1 MPERHGTY
9 LVVRLFGPFSIG
21 LPDGSAVRI
30 PAGRQK
36 TLMALLASAPD
47 MRRSRAW
54 LIDKLWSDC
63 APQRGRANLRQLL
76 YAIKQSF
83 GDAFDDLFEVATD
96 TVGFRPGRVELVGNP
111 EDGELLEGFDTG
123 EEGFEE
129 WLRDQRASGER
140 AVARFAKTPPADTQ
154 ALMPRIVVL
163 PFGEI
168 AEDDRRGIGDAMAH
182 EITSGF
188 ARSQLIDTI
197 SHFSARTVAGGPG
210 TFEGSGEQLN
220 ADYAITGQCR
230 LLDNTLT
237 VGIALN
243 DISDHRVIWS
253 DTHRI
258 RFHSFLAG
266 DESLVGQVV
275 GEALKLIMSRSVA
288 ANSTKPIPEM
298 KAHRLMISGVSLM
311 HAFEHQHFQRAEAQL
326 RELAR
331 RCPNRSE
338 PLAWLAQWHLL
349 RVFQKWSPE
358 PAEDQ
363 RRARDAVAK
372 ALDLN
377 PSCPLSLAIDGNIY
391 TVLDGDFVTADQRF
405 SASQAINPSSAMTHH
420 LASVLETF
428 RGNGAKAVK
437 LAERGYA
444 LSPCD
449 PRQPFFQTLSAGSYV
464 VGGQYEKAVEMA
476 EASLR
481 INPQHLSAHRC
492 RVIGLQLGGR
502 GAEARTAA
510 TELLKVDP
518 GMTVANYLRDHPTGQ
533 SDLGGKL
540 GRALKEAGIPDN

>member
-1 MPERHGTY
+1 M
-9 LVVRLFGPFSIG
+9 VRLFGPFFIS
-21 LPDGSAVRI
+21 LSDGAPLRI

-47 MRRSRAW
+47 MRRNRAW

-63 APQRGRANLRQLL
+63 SPQRGRANLRQLL

-96 TVGFRPGRVELVGNP
+96 TVGFRPGRIELRGSP
-111 EDGELLEGFDTG
+111 EDGELLEGFDMG

-140 AVARFAKTPPADTQ
+140 AVARFVKAAPADPQ
-154 ALMPRIVVL
+154 VLMPRIVVL

-188 ARSQLIDTI
+188 ARSQLIDAI
-197 SHFSARTVAGGPG
+197 SHFSARTVAGVPG
-210 TFEGSGEQLN
+210 TFEEAVGQLN
-220 ADYAITGQCR
+220 ADYAVTGQCR

-237 VGIALN
+237 VSVALN
-243 DISDHRVIWS
+243 DMSDRRVIWS
-253 DTHRI
+253 ESHRI
-258 RFHSFLAG
+258 GFQSFLAG

-275 GEALKLIMSRSVA
+275 GGALRLIMSRTVA

-311 HAFEHQHFQRAEAQL
+311 HSFEHQHFQRAEDQL

-349 RVFQKWSPE
+349 RIFQKWSPN

-363 RRARDAVAK
+363 RRARDTAAK

-391 TVLDGDFVTADQRF
+391 TVLDGDFTKADRRF
-405 SASQAINPSSAMTHH
+405 SASQGINPSSAMTHH

-428 RGNGAKAVK
+428 RGNGTKAVK

-464 VGGQYEKAVEMA
+464 VGGQYRKAVEMA

-481 INPQHLSAHRC
+481 INPRHLSAHRC

-502 GAEARTAA
+502 GAEARAAA
-510 TELLKVDP
+510 TELLQVDP
-518 GMTVANYLRDHPTGQ
+518 GITVANYLRDHPTGQ
-533 SDLGGKL
+533 SDLGRKL
-540 GRALKEAGIPDN
+540 GRALREAGIPNT